1 MAASAVLVIVVAAG
15 EASSAATGAMLNA
28 AESAL
33 ATGTSVR
40 LVEVS
45 YPSDGAALRV
55 EDELAARASVALLWE
70 DAAHLRA
77 RIRLH
82 VAQTDRWTDRLLTF
96 SLADSARE
104 RGRTLG
110 LAVVTM
116 WPEGAAVP
124 RVGPASAAR
133 PPPPVVAAPPRSP
146 AAAAPPVPPTPARTD
161 SAAEDRGRV
170 VASAPAAASSPE
182 PVDAPAPRERARTA
196 AAPPEQTGPVI
207 ESTAREAAGSPLSRH
222 ALEVGAVASSGVMG
236 AATGYDGVL
245 DGAVFVIPTLSIR
258 AGLALRAGPVDDL
271 PGTDLVASMGA
282 GIEWWPLPT
291 TSRRRLGVGVR
302 SGALLI
308 RHQVFGTSS
317 AGGTESYGRFV
328 PAAEL
333 IPLLAWAL
341 SGGAEALLGAGVEV
355 AFGSTDIRRGPDL
368 EVVARIP
375 PVRVVG
381 QAGVRFRF

>member
-15 EASSAATGAMLNA
+15 DASSAATSAMLGA

-33 ATGTSVR
+33 ATGASVR
-40 LVEVS
+40 LVEVA

-55 EDELAARASVALLWE
+55 EDELAARASVALVWE

-96 SLADSARE
+96 SAADSARE

-124 RVGPASAAR
+124 RAGAAAAAR
-133 PPPPVVAAPPRSP
+133 PPPAAPPPAAARARSP
-146 AAAAPPVPPTPARTD
+146 VAAAAPATPTPARDD
-161 SAAEDRGRV
+161 SAAEESTRRV
-170 VASAPAAASSPE
+170 DAAPEPASGSVETEPAIDSAPRARVAASE
-182 PVDAPAPRERARTA
+182 APGA
-196 AAPPEQTGPVI
+196 
-207 ESTAREAAGSPLSRH
+207 PLSRH
-222 ALEVGAVASSGVMG
+222 ALELGAVASSGVMG
-236 AATGYDGVL
+236 AATGYGGML
-245 DGAVFVIPTLSIR
+245 DGAVFVTPTLSIR
-258 AGLALRAGPVDDL
+258 AGLALRAGPVAEL
-271 PGTDLVASMGA
+271 PGSDVVASLGA
-282 GIEWWPLPT
+282 GFEWWLRPT
-291 TSRRRLGVGVR
+291 TTRQRLGVGVR

-308 RHQVFGTSS
+308 RHQVFATSS
-317 AGGTESYGRFV
+317 TGGTESYGRFV

-333 IPLLAWAL
+333 IPLLAWAP
-341 SGGAEALLGAGVEV
+341 SGGLELLLGAGAEV
-355 AFGSTDIRRGPDL
+355 AFGATDIRRGPALD
-368 EVVARIP
+368 VVARIP